1 MSKLKTNPNLTT
13 TSRAK
18 CYACGGLP
26 GPLQLNFFVRS
37 GFFRD
42 AGQLTEVVDLLL
54 VAVEVE
60 GQRELLV
67 ALVALERLLAAV
79 QRQVSLQ
86 REVSVEVSVADLAPE
101 LLGAFGRARMSQDE
115 LALAG
120 RLLGLR

>member
-1 MSKLKTNPNLTT
+1 M
-13 TSRAK
+13 
-18 CYACGGLP
+18 
-26 GPLQLNFFVRS
+26 
-37 GFFRD
+37 
-42 AGQLTEVVDLLL
+42 DLLL

-86 REVSVEVSVADLAPE
+86 REVSVEVSVADLTPE

-115 LALAG
+115 LPLAG
-120 RLLGLR
+120 

>member
-1 MSKLKTNPNLTT
+1 M
-13 TSRAK
+13 
-18 CYACGGLP
+18 
-26 GPLQLNFFVRS
+26 
-37 GFFRD
+37 
-42 AGQLTEVVDLLL
+42 DLLL

-86 REVSVEVSVADLAPE
+86 RKVSVEVSVADLAPE